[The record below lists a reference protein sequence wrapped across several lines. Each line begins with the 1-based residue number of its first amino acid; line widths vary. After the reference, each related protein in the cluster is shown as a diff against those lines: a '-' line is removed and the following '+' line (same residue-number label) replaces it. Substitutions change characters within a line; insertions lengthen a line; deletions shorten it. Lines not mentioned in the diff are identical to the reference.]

1 MYGSTTVRFSIRVSR
16 IPFLHLTETRRTRE
30 AEEPIART
38 EGLTEEK
45 AEETEED
52 SNVRPSRKLSL
63 QQQEFARHLRYR
75 PLLLL
80 RQ

>member
-1 MYGSTTVRFSIRVSR
+1 MRFSIRVSR

-52 SNVRPSRKLSL
+52 LNARAKPEVKPATTRVRKAPKVQAASCSL
-63 QQQEFARHLRYR
+63 KQ
-75 PLLLL
+75 
-80 RQ
+80 